1 MKEITA
7 IIRSERLDAVK
18 TALEKVGCKGITI
31 AEVKG
36 RGEQLGIEENYRGT
50 SYRID
55 LLPKIKITS
64 VVSDDAVDS
73 VSTAITE
80 AARTG
85 SSCLCRHRRQQ
96 MIPVVQLQGVRHD
109 ILHTRLC
116 NISSLSTL
124 MRAMRQDRF
133 FPCIPSP

>member
-55 LLPKIKITS
+55 LLPKVKVTS
-64 VVSDDAVDS
+64 VVSDDAVET
-73 VSTAITE
+73 VANAITE

-85 SSCLCRHRRQQ
+85 
-96 MIPVVQLQGVRHD
+96 
-109 ILHTRLC
+109 
-116 NISSLSTL
+116 NIGDGKIFIKNVEDVIRIRTGE
-124 MRAMRQDRF
+124 RGDDAV
-133 FPCIPSP
+133 